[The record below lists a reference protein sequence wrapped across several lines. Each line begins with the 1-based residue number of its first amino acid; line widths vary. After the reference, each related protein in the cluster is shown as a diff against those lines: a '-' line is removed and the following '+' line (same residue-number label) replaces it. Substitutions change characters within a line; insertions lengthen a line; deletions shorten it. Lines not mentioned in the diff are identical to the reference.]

1 MVTRS
6 TAFFTPR
13 LESFRQTYCGI
24 ILPPPWTT
32 PLQHLQCMPHQ
43 RHWQIH
49 FSTASVSYAAPA
61 PSMYAAPA
69 CLSCASPASA
79 VYAAPSPVVKSVFQV
94 QRYVLLRQLL
104 VSMPHQ
110 RQSLNTSLQR
120 KRQVTSRQRRQ
131 WWPHRLQDRVHRSS
145 ATGELRCASGYS
157 ACRTSSNTGTHR
169 SSASGELR
177 SPALTVHAAVAP
189 VVKYITR
196 KARITIPSAVRSA
209 SAPRGGHDDCNRHR
223 FELKWHSKWAP
234 ATSGQLC
241 RAHGVWETRGL
252 RTRAAERIDSEGNEH
267 ASGRRSSCLTTAAY

>member
-110 RQSLNTSLQR
+110 RQSLNTSL
-120 KRQVTSRQRRQ
+120 
-131 WWPHRLQDRVHRSS
+131 
-145 ATGELRCASGYS
+145 
-157 ACRTSSNTGTHR
+157 
-169 SSASGELR
+169 SASGKLR
-177 SPALTVHAAVAP
+177 PASVGSGGRTGCRIEYIAPARQVSYAAPADTVHAGPAPILEPIAPAP
-189 VVKYITR
+189 VV
-196 KARITIPSAVRSA
+196 S
-209 SAPRGGHDDCNRHR
+209 C
-223 FELKWHSKWAP
+223 
-234 ATSGQLC
+234 
-241 RAHGVWETRGL
+241 AHQRLQCMPQWL
-252 RTRAAERIDSEGNEH
+252 QW
-267 ASGRRSSCLTTAAY
+267 